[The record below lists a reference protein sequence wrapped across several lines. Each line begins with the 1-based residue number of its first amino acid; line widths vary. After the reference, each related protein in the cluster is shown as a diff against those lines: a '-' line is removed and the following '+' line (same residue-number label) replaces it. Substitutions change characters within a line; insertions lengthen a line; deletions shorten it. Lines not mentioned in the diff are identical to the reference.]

1 MRDNRGC
8 RVRSKGQEVFMTV
21 RAILA
26 DESGQSMVEYGI
38 IVAVIAAVC
47 IGGYRAVGGQI
58 NKTLDTLIKN
68 MK

>member
-1 MRDNRGC
+1 
-8 RVRSKGQEVFMTV
+8 MTI
-21 RAILA
+21 REILKN
-26 DESGQSMVEYGI
+26 ESGQSMVEYGI

-47 IGGYRAVGGQI
+47 VGGYRAIGGQI